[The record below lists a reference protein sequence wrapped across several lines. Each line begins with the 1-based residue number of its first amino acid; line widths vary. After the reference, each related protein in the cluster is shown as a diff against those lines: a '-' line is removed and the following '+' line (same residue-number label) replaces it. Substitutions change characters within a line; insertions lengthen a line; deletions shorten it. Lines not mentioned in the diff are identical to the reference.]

1 MYTFFLVC
9 FCMRWVD
16 DQGWFSDKG
25 FADEL
30 RRKILF
36 YQLSPCDVPFIDKYF
51 GYHGALIILKYSL
64 GWYMWKIG
72 IKNSKYNIKY
82 TTEWIRVIWL
92 CGDDAIL
99 QFYNPLP
106 FSRDINALCV
116 FHLYKLYSRNDVVCS
131 IKEDARGVIFFIILG
146 TKYRLGMSQN

>member
-1 MYTFFLVC
+1 MYTFFLIC
-9 FCMRWVD
+9 FSMRWVD

-25 FADEL
+25 FADES
-30 RRKILF
+30 RGKILF
-36 YQLSPCDVPFIDKYF
+36 YQLSPCNVPFIDKYF

-64 GWYMWKIG
+64 VWYMCKIG
-72 IKNSKYNIKY
+72 SKIQNTISS
-82 TTEWIRVIWL
+82 TTEWIRAIWL

-106 FSRDINALCV
+106 FSCDINALCV
-116 FHLYKLYSRNDVVCS
+116 FHRYKLNSRNKMVCS

-146 TKYRLGMSQN
+146 TKYRLGMSPN